1 MSNRQQYKMKTQNI
15 HGKLYIGV
23 HERLKRFR
31 AEYPEHDMSC
41 EIHMFDGKQILIK
54 YIITTGA
61 VGSDRYRVHATGVAH
76 EVLGSS
82 NINKTSFVEN
92 CDTSAVGRCL
102 GNFGIGIDEAYA
114 SANEIINAT
123 NGNGSDG
130 KGKPKGKVQNNGYRG
145 PYQRNNGEEKEK
157 EYDEFA

>member
-1 MSNRQQYKMKTQNI
+1 M
-15 HGKLYIGV
+15 
-23 HERLKRFR
+23 
-31 AEYPEHDMSC
+31 
-41 EIHMFDGKQILIK
+41 
-54 YIITTGA
+54 
-61 VGSDRYRVHATGVAH
+61 HASGVAH